1 MVKTINLFFSLDI
14 FNLIMHTIQLIE
26 PSRWMNILNRWL
38 DIQSKYEWISNL
50 APTLADIFVI
60 VYPIFLISIYF
71 YAIIKKKTAIKQWA
85 FYIFFATFVA
95 VLVNIWIQTFFYKER
110 PIVVLNQV
118 EAEETILHNILP
130 TSSFPSDHAV
140 VSMAFA
146 MATLLWWIYNRKKF
160 FTRSGVLFIMVSLV
174 MTLCRIL
181 TLVHWPSDILAWLWL
196 GILVPLIL
204 MIRPIRY
211 TLLRY
216 VINPIIR
223 FEQWFIGTL
232 FNVKQPE
239 I

>member
-1 MVKTINLFFSLDI
+1 M
-14 FNLIMHTIQLIE
+14 
-26 PSRWMNILNRWL
+26 
-38 DIQSKYEWISNL
+38 
-50 APTLADIFVI
+50 
-60 VYPIFLISIYF
+60 
-71 YAIIKKKTAIKQWA
+71 IKKKPQIKQWA
-85 FYIFFATFVA
+85 FYIFFATLIA
-95 VLVNIWIQTFFYKER
+95 VLINIWIQTFFYKER
-110 PIVVLNQV
+110 PIVALNQV
-118 EAEETILHNILP
+118 EVEETLLHEILP
-130 TSSFPSDHAV
+130 VSSFPSDHAV
-140 VSMAFA
+140 VSMSFA

-211 TLLRY
+211 ALLRY
-216 VINPIIR
+216 LINPIIR